1 MNRGLITVLRKLKNA
16 LKQAFAMLIKIRF
29 AFSLFNLSLKRP
41 NKSNSLHCIWRET
54 NNQRPF
60 LGRQMG
66 L

>member
-1 MNRGLITVLRKLKNA
+1 MNRRLITVLRKLKNA

-29 AFSLFNLSLKRP
+29 PFSFL
-41 NKSNSLHCIWRET
+41 T